1 MKFIK
6 SCLYGHFTN
15 LLLTG
20 VINVEVCL
28 SLRFGDEG
36 ERTPHSLLLLQIKE
50 VCLINCQLLVNELF
64 DIIC

>member
-36 ERTPHSLLLLQIKE
+36 EQTP
-50 VCLINCQLLVNELF
+50 LF
-64 DIIC
+64 IIVVTG

>member
-15 LLLTG
+15 LLLTV

-28 SLRFGDEG
+28 RMKFREEG
-36 ERTPHSLLLLQIKE
+36 ERTP
-50 VCLINCQLLVNELF
+50 LF
-64 DIIC
+64 IIVVTG